1 MNTLVCYC
9 ILHYKNFEV
18 TIECVNN
25 ILKNNNTENFRIV
38 VVDNGSN
45 NNTGERLKALYEK
58 NEKIHIIIN
67 ESNLGFARGNN
78 ISYDYAKCILKADI
92 IVMMNSDI
100 MICNTFSAKKICEIC
115 KEGID
120 IIIPD
125 IINKI
130 GNHQNPLR
138 KNIPDRKEYLIS
150 MMKNIMII
158 LGVQIP
164 VAGKYIY
171 FWYQKRINNRETRL
185 VKKDFAFNWKDFVPH
200 GSCIIFNKKWIEK
213 EDFAFVP
220 ITFLY
225 CEEEI
230 LYSYIKKN
238 KYSMLFYPDLC
249 VKHLEDASID
259 YAYKNGKEKLIF
271 RLKCQTKSIISYLKF
286 DAKQ

>member
-100 MICNTFSAKKICEIC
+100 MICILLVQKKYV
-115 KEGID
+115 KFA
-120 IIIPD
+120 
-125 IINKI
+125 
-130 GNHQNPLR
+130 R
-138 KNIPDRKEYLIS
+138 K
-150 MMKNIMII
+150 
-158 LGVQIP
+158 V
-164 VAGKYIY
+164 
-171 FWYQKRINNRETRL
+171 
-185 VKKDFAFNWKDFVPH
+185 
-200 GSCIIFNKKWIEK
+200 
-213 EDFAFVP
+213 
-220 ITFLY
+220 
-225 CEEEI
+225 
-230 LYSYIKKN
+230 
-238 KYSMLFYPDLC
+238 
-249 VKHLEDASID
+249 
-259 YAYKNGKEKLIF
+259 
-271 RLKCQTKSIISYLKF
+271 
-286 DAKQ
+286 

>member
-1 MNTLVCYC
+1 
-9 ILHYKNFEV
+9 
-18 TIECVNN
+18 
-25 ILKNNNTENFRIV
+25 
-38 VVDNGSN
+38 
-45 NNTGERLKALYEK
+45 
-58 NEKIHIIIN
+58 
-67 ESNLGFARGNN
+67 
-78 ISYDYAKCILKADI
+78 
-92 IVMMNSDI
+92 
-100 MICNTFSAKKICEIC
+100 
-115 KEGID
+115 
-120 IIIPD
+120 
-125 IINKI
+125 
-130 GNHQNPLR
+130 
-138 KNIPDRKEYLIS
+138 

-225 CEEEI
+225 YEEEI

-249 VKHLEDASID
+249 VKLWRM
-259 YAYKNGKEKLIF
+259 L
-271 RLKCQTKSIISYLKF
+271 L
-286 DAKQ
+286 